1 MVDFNA
7 PALHRRDL
15 WSFRCKVLERIFRF
29 CCAPGAFRVFAPI
42 AGDQV
47 SEFKADMSVDRWI
60 SR

>member
-7 PALHRRDL
+7 QAWHRRDL
-15 WSFRCKVLERIFRF
+15 RSSRFKVLERISRF

-47 SEFKADMSVDRWI
+47 SEFEADMSVDRWI